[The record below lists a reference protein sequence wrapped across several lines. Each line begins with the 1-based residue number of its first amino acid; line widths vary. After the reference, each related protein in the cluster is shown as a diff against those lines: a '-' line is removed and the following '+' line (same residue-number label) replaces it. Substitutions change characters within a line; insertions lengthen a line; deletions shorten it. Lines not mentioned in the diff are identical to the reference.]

1 MIIRMHRIFNLFR
14 REFWRNNLVLCV
26 SFLIVP
32 LLTLILLD
40 AFHILYV
47 SIIVGLNFV
56 GLIFQLADYPKQ
68 AQLRDGVLT
77 YTENYEVSK
86 GERRRLH
93 FRITEIRQVELV
105 QNRLEKR
112 MNVGRIRFRGT
123 ADVEPALAV
132 KERKIVFFELCG
144 ITDFERV
151 SQLFQNQ

>member
-1 MIIRMHRIFNLFR
+1 MTLRLYRIFNLLR
-14 REFWRNNLVLCV
+14 REFWKNCIFLGVV
-26 SFLIVP
+26 FLILPTLV
-32 LLTLILLD
+32 LILLD

-47 SIIVGLNFV
+47 GIIVALNLI
-56 GLIFQLADYPKQ
+56 GLISLLAGYPNK

-112 MNVGRIRFRGT
+112 LNVGRIRFRGT
-123 ADVEPALAV
+123 AEVEPAAAL
-132 KERKIVFFELCG
+132 KEHKIVFFQLCG
-144 ITDFERV
+144 VADFDKV
-151 SQLFQNQ
+151 SKQFETK